1 MSEHAST
8 QRLTSQ
14 SPPWN
19 LSSTVINCIYHFY
32 WAQLEMALYR
42 NLTEDKNRRGYYLV
56 NREHN
61 YNYLQCITK
70 LEVNSLSIAFFLEFR
85 NWVHLLNL
93 KCKFIIQYK
102 PKKINVYRVLWMVRH
117 KWTGNW
123 KGRRRAIKSNSLP
136 FSFALLEKNKNSRSK
151 L

>member
-42 NLTEDKNRRGYYLV
+42 NLTVDKSRRGYYLV

-70 LEVNSLSIAFFLEFR
+70 LEVNSLSIAFLFGVQKLGSFI
-85 NWVHLLNL
+85 
-93 KCKFIIQYK
+93 KFE
-102 PKKINVYRVLWMVRH
+102 M
-117 KWTGNW
+117 
-123 KGRRRAIKSNSLP
+123 
-136 FSFALLEKNKNSRSK
+136 
-151 L
+151 